1 MTTIATLPQDLPDS
15 SLLTDDLRTHDLGV
29 PRILVIDD
37 TPAIHQDFLKILA
50 EGDEPTLD
58 KMEGALFGCRPAPC
72 RGASHHV
79 SLGTRH
85 V

>member
-37 TPAIHQDFLKILA
+37 TPAIHQDFRKILA
-50 EGDEPTLD
+50 EGDEVRQEWVHLYRRRRNT
-58 KMEGALFGCRPAPC
+58 
-72 RGASHHV
+72 
-79 SLGTRH
+79 
-85 V
+85 